1 MNRHQRRKMQLQ
13 QRTLNESL
21 VFQTMYGAKQKFE
34 SMTPE
39 IETRLQE
46 ELMVYTNLGL
56 SKDLMTLR
64 DVMDK
69 VKQQFGYCAEPC
81 RGILAGSY
89 VAFALGIE
97 STNPMLSEAVLDP
110 KDFQISLPLGLT
122 ICYDNEI
129 RNEVVNWMKA
139 QGLTVGS
146 YLGQPMLKLEHTRVI
161 IRRVVK
167 E

>member
-1 MNRHQRRKMQLQ
+1 MNRYQRRKMQLQ

-56 SKDLMTLR
+56 AKDLMTLR

-146 YLGQPMLKLEHTRVI
+146 YLGQPTLKLEHTRVI

>member
-56 SKDLMTLR
+56 AKDLMTLR

>member
-1 MNRHQRRKMQLQ
+1 MKKDQKRKLQLQ

-56 SKDLMTLR
+56 AKDLMTLR